1 MRMFRRL
8 TLGLTV
14 LSFVPAVAS
23 AQSGSRFTD
32 SWFWGVKGGNMT
44 FWTPRVKHAQAPLI
58 GAEWL
63 ITRTRGAL
71 YVSVDQ
77 AFFDERSSLNGAAI
91 GIENNRRLTVALF
104 AFPKE
109 IGMIRPY
116 GGLGIATNFIQN
128 VDLRGSGQSPDTV
141 AVRTTNVFPMMTAG
155 LQFQMRRLSLF
166 AQGSVMWAN
175 NNFLI
180 NDETY
185 FLEGGIRYNV
195 GRAQAQ

>member
-1 MRMFRRL
+1 MRTFRRL
-8 TLGLTV
+8 TLGLAA

-23 AQSGSRFTD
+23 AQSGSRFSD
-32 SWFWGVKGGNMT
+32 SWFWGVKAGNMT

-63 ITRTRGAL
+63 ITRTHGAL
-71 YVSVDQ
+71 YVAVDQ
-77 AFFDERSSLNGAAI
+77 AFFDEMSSVNGSAV
-91 GIENNRRLTVALF
+91 GIENNRRLTVSLF

-116 GGLGIATNFIQN
+116 AGLGIATNFIQN
-128 VDLRGSGQSPDTV
+128 TNSRGTGLNPDTL
-141 AVRTTNVFPMMTAG
+141 ASRTTNVFPMMTAG
-155 LQFQMRRLSLF
+155 MQFQMRRLSLF

-185 FLEGGIRYNV
+185 FLEGGVRYNV
-195 GRAQAQ
+195 GRSQAH